1 MDNKIRFK
9 INSGTKVGTMLR
21 VPNKG
26 FVRDNVNGDM
36 LLEIWLDIPTNV
48 DEDEKEK
55 INSLK
60 I

>member
-9 INSGTKVGTMLR
+9 IGSGTKVGTMLR

-26 FVRDNVNGDM
+26 FVREGLNGDM
-36 LLEIWLDIPTNV
+36 LLEIWLDIPTNI
-48 DEDEKEK
+48 DEEEKEK
-55 INSLK
+55 INLLK